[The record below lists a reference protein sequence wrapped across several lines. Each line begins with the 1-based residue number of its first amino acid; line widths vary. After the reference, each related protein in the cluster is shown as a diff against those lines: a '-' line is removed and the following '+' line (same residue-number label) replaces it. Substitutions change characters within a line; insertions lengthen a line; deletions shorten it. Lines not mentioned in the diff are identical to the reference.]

1 MQIEISELVPI
12 RCIHLSNASL
22 LLVDSYMNFDAN
34 FLRNYIEEEM
44 EIYEKVFPKWEQCDE
59 KFTKL
64 GSALNYTEFEQASG
78 ILPQR

>member
-1 MQIEISELVPI
+1 
-12 RCIHLSNASL
+12 
-22 LLVDSYMNFDAN
+22 MNFDAN

-59 KFTKL
+59 KFTKM